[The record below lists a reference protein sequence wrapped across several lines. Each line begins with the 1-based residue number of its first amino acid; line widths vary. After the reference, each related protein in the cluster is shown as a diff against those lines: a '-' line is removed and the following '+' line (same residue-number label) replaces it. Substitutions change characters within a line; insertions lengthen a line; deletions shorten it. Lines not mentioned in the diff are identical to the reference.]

1 MIVLGVVQTL
11 LALTTASPTLSETFG
26 VLVNLAVVTNV
37 VPYIVALSALPL
49 MMKVAGVAQG
59 KYRLNVVVLAIAL
72 LYSLYAIYASGKDA
86 VFGGMI
92 VLGVAYIIW
101 GTIAHRFAPGAAA
114 PATSRASAGKV
125 AALLLAV
132 GLAAVAAPAS
142 AATLDTI
149 RESGRIRLGYRT
161 DAPPLS
167 YREASGGAAGYS
179 VALCSEVVEAVKR
192 ELGTPALEV
201 EWVAVTVEDRFRAL
215 AEGRI
220 DLLCGAS
227 TATLSRRAEVSFSI
241 PTFPGGIGAVIRADA
256 AARLREALEGK
267 PQPDRPAWRG
277 VPSRLLQAKSL
288 AVVGGT
294 TAETRL
300 AQRLDELQVVAETV
314 TVKDY
319 QEGIRRLL
327 EGQSDAF
334 FGDRILLLGAIESR
348 GAGAELAL
356 LDRLFTHEP
365 LALALPRGDED
376 LRLLVDR
383 TLSGLYR
390 SGEIEELYGKWCG
403 DPDET
408 ARSFFRMNALP
419 E

>member
-1 MIVLGVVQTL
+1 M
-11 LALTTASPTLSETFG
+11 
-26 VLVNLAVVTNV
+26 

-49 MMKVAGVAQG
+49 MMKVAGVAAG
-59 KYRLNVVVLAIAL
+59 KYRLNMAILGVAL

-92 VLGVAYIIW
+92 VLGVAYVIW
-101 GTIAHRFAPGAAA
+101 GTIAHRFSSGA
-114 PATSRASAGKV
+114 KV
-125 AALLLAV
+125 AALLFAA
-132 GLAAVAAPAS
+132 GLAAFAAPAS
-142 AATLDTI
+142 AATLDQI
-149 RESGRIRLGYRT
+149 RETGTIRLGYRT

-167 YREASGGAAGYS
+167 YRETTGGAAGYS
-179 VALCSEVVEAVKR
+179 VALCKEVVEAVKE
-192 ELGTPALEV
+192 ELGAPALAV
-201 EWVAVTVEDRFRAL
+201 EWVPVTAEDRFRAL
-215 AEGRI
+215 VEGRI

-241 PTFPGGIGAVIRADA
+241 PTFPGGIGAVIRADT

-277 VPSRLLQAKSL
+277 APSRLLQAKSL

-294 TAETRL
+294 TAEARL
-300 AQRLDELQVVAETV
+300 AQRLDELEVVAETV

-319 QEGIRRLL
+319 QEGVRRVL

-334 FGDRILLLGAIESR
+334 FGDRILLLGAIESG
-348 GAGAELAL
+348 GAGDEVVL

-376 LRLLVDR
+376 FRLLVDR

-390 SGEIEELYGKWCG
+390 SGEIEELYSKWCRE
-403 DPDET
+403 PDET
-408 ARSFFRMNALP
+408 ARAFFRMNALP
-419 E
+419 D